1 LDFKVENNY
10 TTALNELCKSISRI
24 GDFDWVELWT
34 TNLEKS
40 QMLLFSHYMPD
51 PNDETFY
58 DDGLEIYSFKMDEG
72 LVGKVWSQGTGIF
85 WNDIKNNKDFIRK
98 DAAKKIGL
106 KSVLGIPLVSND
118 EVIGVL
124 KIGTKKDADYLRKY
138 IQIFKLLEKFI
149 GSELNRKKLEND
161 LIHLFNAVPDIICV
175 LDFQGRFLKINK
187 SGCDLLGY
195 SEDDILYHAF
205 DEFVHPDDK
214 EIFSNQLFGPKSDE
228 STFKFDL
235 RYITS
240 SNDIIWL
247 SWHCDPSLRETIIY
261 ATAKN
266 ITEENKSRELNR
278 IVRSLAK
285 IGSWEIDLE
294 NQTVFWSDEV
304 HQIHETD
311 PNSFVP
317 DFESAINSYRTD
329 FRQSVRTNV
338 GKCILTGEQYDFE
351 AVLITAKKKEIWV
364 RSIGNAEFI
373 NGECKRI
380 YGSFQDIDDRKESE
394 IRLQSFAD
402 NIPGVVLQYLIY
414 PDGLHA
420 IKYVTEGAQEI
431 WGFSAKEVVQNI
443 KLIWDGITQDGE
455 VEKLKKSIADSVAT
469 RTKWTAQWNY
479 MMPNGEKRTHLGCG
493 SPSFL
498 ADGTVLFNTVILDVT
513 KEASNEALL
522 EQYTYE
528 LECSNEELK
537 QFAFVASHDLQ
548 EPLRM
553 ITSFM
558 DLLERKYGQQLDE
571 KARQYIY
578 FATDGAKR
586 MKQIILDLLDYSRA
600 SKSTD
605 EKEDV
610 DVNELLSEFIQLRRK
625 TISEK
630 LAVLKTAGLPVM
642 ITHKVAIMQILHCL
656 LDNALTYTEAGIPPV
671 IEIEVIE
678 NKKEWEFSIKD
689 NGIGIAPQFHTKVFV
704 IFQRLHN
711 KEKYSGTGIGLSI
724 IKRQVEF
731 LGGRIW
737 LESVPG
743 KGTTFYFT
751 IPKIN

>member
-1 LDFKVENNY
+1 
-10 TTALNELCKSISRI
+10 
-24 GDFDWVELWT
+24 
-34 TNLEKS
+34 
-40 QMLLFSHYMPD
+40 
-51 PNDETFY
+51 
-58 DDGLEIYSFKMDEG
+58 
-72 LVGKVWSQGTGIF
+72 
-85 WNDIKNNKDFIRK
+85 
-98 DAAKKIGL
+98 
-106 KSVLGIPLVSND
+106 
-118 EVIGVL
+118 
-124 KIGTKKDADYLRKY
+124 
-138 IQIFKLLEKFI
+138 
-149 GSELNRKKLEND
+149 
-161 LIHLFNAVPDIICV
+161 
-175 LDFQGRFLKINK
+175 
-187 SGCDLLGY
+187 
-195 SEDDILYHAF
+195 
-205 DEFVHPDDK
+205 
-214 EIFSNQLFGPKSDE
+214 
-228 STFKFDL
+228 
-235 RYITS
+235 
-240 SNDIIWL
+240 
-247 SWHCDPSLRETIIY
+247 
-261 ATAKN
+261 
-266 ITEENKSRELNR
+266 
-278 IVRSLAK
+278 
-285 IGSWEIDLE
+285 
-294 NQTVFWSDEV
+294 
-304 HQIHETD
+304 
-311 PNSFVP
+311 
-317 DFESAINSYRTD
+317 
-329 FRQSVRTNV
+329 
-338 GKCILTGEQYDFE
+338 
-351 AVLITAKKKEIWV
+351 
-364 RSIGNAEFI
+364 
-373 NGECKRI
+373 
-380 YGSFQDIDDRKESE
+380 
-394 IRLQSFAD
+394 
-402 NIPGVVLQYLIY
+402 LIY

-724 IKRQVEF
+724 VKRQVEF